1 MAVHGWLLVIS
12 GLLIVTTNLVSS
24 ELQKA
29 ARHNKAALHNNAAA
43 VPHSI
48 CSGDFSFTK
57 GYRCQDYDVIT
68 EDGYILK
75 LWRFREGL
83 TKESQMAGKKK
94 QPVFV
99 QHGVLMNGQCWF
111 LVAHADQSLPL
122 VLVEHGYDVWVSN
135 SRGTSYSQ
143 RHVSSNN
150 LSLPGSFWDFTY
162 SEMASYDLPAFLNFV
177 YLETGQKVHYIG
189 HSQGTTMMFAAFS
202 IWKVEERV
210 KSTSMIA
217 PVVYLNHMPFGL
229 IDVLAKAYI
238 GEIAGTFGLADLNI
252 MTQPLGTIV
261 RVLCDV
267 PGVDC
272 FGWIVSL
279 FTGMNCCM
287 NASTVDLWF
296 ASQPQPTSIKNLV
309 HWAQGVRKQVFAQY
323 DYGDAATNLEHY
335 GKPEPP
341 SYNLLKIPKDFPLFL
356 IYGGL
361 DLLAIRKD
369 VHILLGKLGSN
380 RNIRELYID
389 NYAHLD
395 FLEAVNAKDLVYPDI
410 INFIKGIP

>member
-12 GLLIVTTNLVSS
+12 VLVIVTVSFAS
-24 ELQKA
+24 SKLQGVSQ
-29 ARHNKAALHNNAAA
+29 HNNVAAS
-43 VPHSI
+43 PHSI

-75 LWRFREGL
+75 LWRFREGR
-83 TKESQMAGKKK
+83 TKESQWEGRKKQK
-94 QPVFV
+94 QPVFI

-111 LVAHADQSLPL
+111 VVSHADQSLPL

-135 SRGTSYSQ
+135 SRGTTFSQ
-143 RHVSSNN
+143 RHISSNN
-150 LSLPGSFWDFTY
+150 LSLPANYWDFTW
-162 SEMASYDLPAFLNFV
+162 SEMASYDLPTFLNFV

-202 IWKVEERV
+202 EWKVQERV
-210 KSTSMIA
+210 KSATMVA

-229 IDVLAKAYI
+229 VDVLAKAYI
-238 GEIAGTFGLADLNI
+238 GEIAGSFGIPDLNI
-252 MTQPLGTIV
+252 MTEPIGTIV
-261 RVLCDV
+261 RALCNV

-287 NASTVDLWF
+287 NASTVELWF
-296 ASQPQPTSIKNLV
+296 GSQPQPTPIKNLV
-309 HWAQGVRKQVFAQY
+309 HWAQGVRKQVFGKY
-323 DYGDAATNLEHY
+323 DYGDPATNLEHY
-335 GKPEPP
+335 GVPEPP
-341 SYNLLKIPKDFPLFL
+341 PYNILKMPKDFPLFL
-356 IYGGL
+356 IYGGG

-369 VHILLGKLGSN
+369 VHILLNKLGPD

-410 INFIKGIP
+410 ISFMRGIR